1 MILIT
6 SELNQ
11 MLKNYYVK
19 FFYISF
25 VLSLFFFVSNH
36 TKIELIF
43 ISNANAETT
52 MRDTDLAESEC
63 ERIGY
68 KPKTEKYAECV
79 IELYSRTK
87 KRNVITEIPQNLS
100 QEGKQCIEIGYV
112 YNSAEFSNCQIQLR
126 QLASQEQHY
135 RTQQETYNQQL
146 QLQQKQQNL
155 YEAEILFG
163 IADRAFNYGANT
175 RPNAVIINQPPR
187 TLSPPPPLRLRL
199 PSGNNVNC
207 RYVGATYTCR

>member
-1 MILIT
+1 MQKKLYI
-6 SELNQ
+6 
-11 MLKNYYVK
+11 K
-19 FFYISF
+19 FLHF
-25 VLSLFFFVSNH
+25 SLLFSIFCLVNIH
-36 TKIELIF
+36 TDIELIF
-43 ISNANAETT
+43 ISNADAETT

-87 KRNVITEIPQNLS
+87 KRNVIIEIPKNLS

-135 RTQQETYNQQL
+135 REQQASYNQQL

-155 YEAEILFG
+155 YEAEILLG
-163 IADRAFNYGANT
+163 IANSAFNYGANT
-175 RPNAVIINQPPR
+175 RPNPVIINQPPR
-187 TLSPPPPLRLRL
+187 TLSPPSPLRLRL

-207 RYVGATYTCR
+207 SYVGATYTCR